1 MTRKQEILQQANAE
15 AKANRIAFPEVSVK
29 KGFIHGAEW
38 ADKTIIDKA
47 CALLNDNLLVSDLE
61 KYSYNVMTED
71 SKISFINDFRKAL
84 EE

>member
-15 AKANRIAFPEVSVK
+15 AKANRIAFPEVAVK

-38 ADKTIIDKA
+38 ADKTMIEKA
-47 CALLNDNLLVSDLE
+47 CEFIKGE
-61 KYSYNVMTED
+61 KWKYTDSREGTEQ
-71 SKISFINDFRKAL
+71 IIEDFCKAM